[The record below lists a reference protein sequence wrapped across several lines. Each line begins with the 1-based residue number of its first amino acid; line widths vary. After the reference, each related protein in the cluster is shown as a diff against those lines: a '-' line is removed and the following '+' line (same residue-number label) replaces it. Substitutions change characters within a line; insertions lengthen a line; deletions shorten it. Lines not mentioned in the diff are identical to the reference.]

1 MKIEMLGNWRTEEGT
16 HRVGDGIDGSK
27 AVGQRLVEIGQ
38 ALPASVKKE
47 AAALEP
53 DTENAAEPGPEKR

>member
-1 MKIEMLGNWRTEEGT
+1 MKIKLLVNWRREEGT
-16 HRVGDGIDGSK
+16 HCVGDIIEVSK
-27 AVGQRLVEIGQ
+27 AVVQRVVEIGQ
-38 ALPASVKKE
+38 ALPASGKKE

>member
-1 MKIEMLGNWRTEEGT
+1 MKIEMLVNWRTEEGT
-16 HRVGDGIDGSK
+16 HRVGDVIDVSK

-38 ALPASVKKE
+38 ALPASGKKE
-47 AAALEP
+47 AAAVKP